1 MERYPGAYTESAGR
15 RRSSYGINL
24 GRLLRKMNMLFA
36 ILYMAVYTTPYFR
49 YLLGSRFRLIGMG
62 LLGLWICST
71 VLVYRIRRIS
81 AFSVFIFFNIFVFG
95 LMSFAD
101 IGNISDIIAG
111 YVAFWSFLFIFEVY
125 FQAED
130 YKAIGIVTKVMIAV
144 ICITCITTIIASLT
158 YPNISKLTYKDSATG
173 ENVANQLNV
182 GGFDYIAGTCI
193 LAPIFM
199 VLAFKQKKRL
209 YLIPLILC
217 VVATFM
223 SGYTID
229 FLVLCIGII
238 CFLYSSK
245 SGKLNATKIFF
256 VFLTIVFVVFLVK
269 NSISIADFIENNNEH
284 LAGRFRELNSLL
296 NGDLNDGMDLAYR
309 IFLYKRSLGTF
320 FNHLLVGVGPY
331 YFEGHHGVGDHSQI
345 FDDMARY
352 GMIGVIAYAI
362 ALYCFKYWLSR
373 IKHDS
378 GKQLSLMIPY
388 LSFVVLSFVNPTL
401 ILPILGLVL
410 FFILPG
416 LYFID

>member
-1 MERYPGAYTESAGR
+1 MERYHGTYTGSVETGR
-15 RRSSYGINL
+15 SLYGINL
-24 GRLLRKMNMLFA
+24 GRLLRNINILFA

-49 YLLGSRFRLIGMG
+49 YLLDSRFRLIGMG

-81 AFSVFIFFNIFVFG
+81 SFSVFIFFNIFVFG
-95 LMSFAD
+95 LMTFAGA
-101 IGNISDIIAG
+101 GNVNSIIAG

-125 FQAED
+125 FQAGD
-130 YKAIGIVTKVMIAV
+130 YKAIGIITKVMIAV
-144 ICITCITTIIASLT
+144 ICITCITTIIASLI

-182 GGFDYIAGTCI
+182 GGFDYIAGACV

-199 VLAFKQKKRL
+199 VLVFKQKKRL

-238 CFLYSSK
+238 CFLYSNK

-256 VFLTIVFVVFLVK
+256 VFLTIIFVIFLAK
-269 NSISIADFIENNNEH
+269 NSINIADFIGKNNEH
-284 LAGRFRELNSLL
+284 LAGRFREINSFL
-296 NGDLNDGMDLAYR
+296 NGDLNDGTDLAYR
-309 IFLYKRSLGTF
+309 ITLYKRSIGTF
-320 FNHLLVGVGPY
+320 LNHLLVGVGPY
-331 YFEGHHGVGDHSQI
+331 YFEGNHGVGDHSQI

-362 ALYCFKYWLSR
+362 ALYCFKHWLSR

-388 LSFVVLSFVNPTL
+388 ISFVVLSFVNPTL

-416 LYFID
+416 LYFAD